1 VSPHNIDSRAHRTLA
16 YLDALGYGQHPGE
29 SSNYP
34 TVVEALEPRARVL
47 LVAWLGPHASLSSKS
62 DNAAAKHV
70 SPTRRAPQDVA
81 ADFRRFL
88 ATAVKASQRP
98 VYDVAAHVGWRAS
111 LSTRDLDRLLDGQD
125 GFSIPCILDLCD
137 ALQLEFRDRW
147 LLIDPERLARR
158 IDESLTALQL
168 VGRLRDLSG
177 DRLESLYRRFPNP
190 SPDTSA
196 VGPYLPPLQ
205 GTRYRALF
213 EVLASDDR
221 LRPSIG
227 VRDLDQALQ
236 ERGEGAGLPRS
247 AYVDR
252 SWWAGTGSKTAGRPQ
267 VSAWWAA
274 GYRVGTL
281 ETDAETGAVL
291 TVTFEALPGRDI
303 WLADPRRL
311 EGYGFEEREPE
322 PEARPIV
329 GERAADILVP
339 RSLLFGMSASAHDGL
354 ASDEANHTEEPDG
367 ASEVHDDLTNRLVSS
382 LDELGEADR
391 ATVAAH
397 LDVSLSDTE
406 LSNLLTRAR
415 RRGHV
420 VNHGTRTRPRWVVAG
435 SKGDLMFEIGR
446 TLSFDP
452 PPMGPGSVIGRRFFE
467 LVAHNLSLEVPRD
480 AMKVDVVRTITASAD
495 IEWSPTFVSGGNN
508 ITLAGLEAVR
518 DAVRIRTGADTEGA
532 AGLTG

>member
-1 VSPHNIDSRAHRTLA
+1 MSPHNIGSRAHRTLA

-62 DNAAAKHV
+62 DSAAAKHV

-98 VYDVAAHVGWRAS
+98 VSDVAAHVGWRAS

-281 ETDAETGAVL
+281 ETDAETGEIL
-291 TVTFEALPGRDI
+291 TVTFEALPGRGA
-303 WLADPRRL
+303 WFANPRRL
-311 EGYGFEEREPE
+311 EGFGLDERTPE
-322 PEARPIV
+322 SEARPIV
-329 GERAADILVP
+329 GARAAEILVP
-339 RSLLFGMSASAHDGL
+339 RSLLFGLSASPSHDGL
-354 ASDEANHTEEPDG
+354 SASGADHGEASDG
-367 ASEVHDDLTNRLVSS
+367 ALEVHDDLTMQLVSS

-391 ATVAAH
+391 ATVAAQ
-397 LDVSLSDTE
+397 LDATLNDAE

-435 SKGDLMFEIGR
+435 SKADLMFEIAR
-446 TLSFDP
+446 ILSFDP
-452 PPMGPGSVIGRRFFE
+452 PPMRAGSVISRQFFE
-467 LVAHNLSLEVPRD
+467 LVAHKLSLEAPRD
-480 AMKVDVVRTITASAD
+480 ALIVDVVRMIITSAD
-495 IEWSPTFVSGGNN
+495 IEWSPAFVARDTI

-518 DAVRIRTGADTEGA
+518 DAALIQAGADTEGA
-532 AGLTG
+532 SRAW